1 MQTNLF
7 NRDFA
12 QGKFMKSKSGIS
24 LIAVLLFMLVATIAA
39 TATWKWITS
48 EGKSS
53 ASRMLKR
60 EAYQSS
66 MAGIENARAW
76 MTFHANDMGA
86 LIKQYLDDPNHAPI
100 NLDDRLRPLQRAGQA
115 YHVWLTGVN
124 TEQST
129 YKVKI
134 LSSGEAR
141 NDSRHTEVA
150 IFNVDGLY
158 HVTVPGQKA
167 KKTVNFEFNYYG
179 GSTHTEGHTYMHSM
193 VINGNFSGSN
203 PLYTETDLI
212 VTGNVT
218 MSGNSVGAD
227 GTACIG
233 GNLDGSNGVFGKD
246 FYVGGN
252 AINFTFPTY
261 SEAKNEVACTT
272 TPCLSYNITGDV
284 YIEGNLDGGPQN
296 QDFPHSLTLN
306 GRWTTNY
313 SAHTA
318 TVGENLCL
326 GPNGQVYFSSL
337 PQSDR
342 RFEVGKHLYAQPG
355 TNRVNPIL
363 LAPSVFSSNMSN
375 SSHYNWVYLGQ
386 QAGSLV
392 YLPGA
397 KAQKYYKDE
406 SPNYRNGANY
416 TFFGTQVYQSGKTNQ
431 APADGLTGYS
441 TDQYFLDYNPPTIAF
456 RYQDGQ
462 TTKVDPGAM
471 YANFYIN
478 NHLLAGGADAGE
490 SPITS
495 FFTETSSH
503 GCNTSLKTIKY
514 EHAETHNVLF
524 PSCEVYPWFKS
535 SGTVKGETAEIPSTQ
550 PTSIVCAEHVK
561 TYCDNIWQSTP
572 GSGCDGSDYKV
583 PDILVT
589 AYDRFE
595 QYANKGCT
603 VTTID
608 DNFSKNLNTCYSNNT
623 VDAETAERN
632 LYNGYQVVKVSYSE
646 KKDPKVPLK
655 GKFII
660 IVTNPLGQI
669 GLPPT
674 TEDSYAM
681 VYLTQGSTG
690 SIQPAVET
698 VGGNVPTYNYFIYTK
713 NDMSS
718 VLFNNE
724 IFSGSIYAS
733 VENCAKASDF
743 KARRIDFNADLIS
756 DLASSNII
764 CDAEEGANCGGIITS
779 TSPSSSSSSITSDVD
794 LVDGRDVY
802 YISMAPQLGVSLE
815 SQSKSSET
823 LPSLSATDKVVPNPS
838 YIILPRV
845 IYLPDDPYGSLSNYY
860 NVIPL
865 NGADLTKSNVTITSC
880 TAAQGTS
887 GTFSTYNATHLY
899 EAGNAK
905 LNRGTYKCVTQ
916 ATGTN
921 YPGIPF
927 WVVIGSSKRTTPTI
941 SFTTPSQVIGTSET
955 KTVSATVTKH
965 SQDITLNVY
974 CPVNKPANWTYT
986 QSSQTSA
993 LSYTQNGSI
1002 CSFTIPGSDGTED
1015 KTYPLF
1021 DVTTD
1026 GAVSG
1031 TIKFEIQVGEGYLP
1045 GSPSITDV
1053 HIASVGTLK
1062 RIPAT
1067 SAQIDA
1073 FCAEEANAG
1082 VCPPAAERADWP
1094 DCNISDVWVEPSG
1107 TSFIED
1113 YKNNS
1118 WTVTV
1123 GGAGNVSLTQ
1133 KSSKCVVIIP
1143 ALSYT
1148 LSSFAAGTT
1157 KELPATAKAKISTL
1171 KVAFGGQVESGKN
1184 PVVQVTVE
1192 GSGTTTC
1199 DKSSAGTT
1207 GCSITVSGGKMVT
1220 LSIDK
1225 TLGDNE
1231 GFSYWKCSGPSCP
1244 TDYALDNAI
1253 YESFYVT
1260 DNGTTVTAYFNEAD
1274 KHCFFDEFRS
1284 NMAACN
1290 DQNTDKYCV
1299 ETGTTVASTSNAKWH
1314 LVGGSLS
1321 DVSNNYD
1328 KSISYSGAKGGYVKI
1343 MSTVNAGKAGTLKAL
1358 VRVPRAASS
1367 GGALKDNVKNSGFIL
1382 RANENSS
1389 QYLILNVYADHRNKL
1404 IAQIC
1409 NESRTSCLSGEFE
1422 RDGYTL
1428 GISQSNMVMI
1438 TATITKTDLLTV
1450 TAYDD
1455 DFYGEPRVYSKSFD
1469 LSKLTNS
1476 YNATPNEYVG
1486 FIMGDANFKIY
1497 GIGWISEEY
1506 ASQCHETP
1514 PILKCSFA
1522 ARAVDGM
1529 IPLGEEVTPWVGHSA
1544 WFDTKNY
1551 SCEKK
1556 YYYYNGGDTES
1567 DACGYAAVGAG
1578 NSADCETGYTFAA
1591 SGAGEHGFYSNDGV
1605 EVKTAKA
1612 GMLCRLSGTDQMWA
1626 ATDENSRAHCGRFWT
1641 GNFTPCSHHASLYS
1655 GAMYVSAGEE
1665 QTITFDGDA
1674 IVNMRGATLNIVA
1687 ENEDGNEV
1695 EVWLYSDAS
1704 NRTGD
1709 DDFPSRSAIMM
1720 TSMESFN
1727 VVENFSGET
1736 RGFDPEKVKQIAF
1749 KNNGTTPVVITSV
1762 NTVCS
1767 NAVGVERCSATL
1779 NENTWNIE
1787 AVITNKTSVKNYKV
1801 VGTRNGTT
1809 FSGTTPCAGS
1819 WTTSPTVDGTS
1830 ASKVLFDCED
1840 DPYAHQG
1847 QTYAFSVSVSSGD
1860 NPNNENTVTTPC
1872 SVSPEVMGSITC
1884 QTAVSRNAVAVGE
1897 DNPQISVT
1905 LTGCPARG
1913 CPYEIYLANTK
1924 IESCPSGGATTCATT
1939 VVRTA
1944 SKDLT
1949 TGTGEYTYY
1958 VRSPDKSEVSW
1969 AVPFTCTPRS
1979 FTVRESVTPVSVT
1992 CPAAVTNQNAQEAV
2006 VVTPT
2011 VTGCGTAGCSY
2022 TVSSATTGGT
2032 GSYTSGSM
2040 NFYNVNGSG
2049 TVSHTLTFTNADGES
2064 DHCSFNVT
2072 YAAGTN
2078 GGGGGDEPSGSAT
2091 CEWYYDGNSYTQLY
2105 PGANNVIMKISN
2117 TGVSSSITTTFSCPT
2132 ANISAS
2138 TNCSNGSCGDVTIQ
2152 TPSAVGD
2159 YGCTLQTSSGTT
2171 LCSPTLH
2178 VVAPFTCSV
2187 SPTGAVASNSN
2198 VTFSVALPDG
2208 AGGSG
2213 FYNCGFYKDDVCV
2226 DNGCYNAITAGNK
2239 SFAITSTTNLQ
2250 YKCGVTNTT
2259 YSACTQNVAL
2269 NENAAAIQNCSG
2281 LSQTI
2286 RTGTALALSPTVT
2299 NCSGG
2304 CNYSIDSVTS
2314 DGEIVSLVSH
2324 TDYDW
2329 TSETAMTSLP
2339 AVSDEGSRTY
2349 LLRVANEDESDVPS
2363 TCTFTVE
2370 YGGSCHCTDYCG
2382 TRCSNI
2388 ETSSGTY
2395 NDANTH
2401 CIFFQTASLL
2411 NLGNNATGPDFT
2423 INGISFKNNIAQ
2435 VCSSESACSAWLATN
2450 VGAPVDGGYYMNLST
2465 AWTYVQMT
2473 ISGSVPGVC
2482 SSGN

>member
-252 AINFTFPTY
+252 AINFTFPTH

-272 TPCLSYNITGDV
+272 TPCPSYNITGDV

-397 KAQKYYKDE
+397 KAQKKYRE
-406 SPNYRNGANY
+406 AAPNYRNGANY
-416 TFFGTQVYQSGKTNQ
+416 KIKGYQIYQSGNTGTLS
-431 APADGLTGYS
+431 DETSGYS

-462 TTKVDPGAM
+462 LEKPNPGDM
-471 YANFYIN
+471 YANFYLN
-478 NHLLAGGADAGE
+478 GNLLSAQTFADE
-490 SPITS
+490 TSITS
-495 FFTETSSH
+495 YFTETSSH
-503 GCNTSLKTIKY
+503 GCKTNY
-514 EHAETHNVLF
+514 GTVSHNGHNNYSVLV
-524 PSCEVYPWFKS
+524 PSCNVYPWFKS

-561 TYCDNIWQSTP
+561 TYCDNIWEKTT

-589 AYDRFE
+589 AYDKFE
-595 QYANKGCT
+595 SYANKGCT

-608 DNFSKNLNTCYSNNT
+608 DNFSQNLNTCYTNNT

-674 TEDSYAM
+674 TEDSYALL
-681 VYLTQGSTG
+681 YLTQGSTG

-733 VENCAKASDF
+733 VENCAKASNF

-865 NGADLTKSNVTITSC
+865 NGAELTKSNVTITSC

-1082 VCPPAAERADWP
+1082 VCPPAAKRADWP

-1284 NMAACN
+1284 NMAACS

-1367 GGALKDNVKNSGFIL
+1367 AGALKDNVKNSGFIL

-2022 TVSSATTGGT
+2022 TVSGATTGGT
-2032 GSYTSGSM
+2032 GSYTSGAM

-2049 TVSHTLTFTNADGES
+2049 TISHTLTFTNADGES

-2072 YAAGTN
+2072 YAAGTSN
-2078 GGGGGDEPSGSAT
+2078 GGGENGSAS
-2091 CEWYYDGNSYTQLY
+2091 CEWFYGNSSYTEVY
-2105 PGANNVIMKISN
+2105 PGMNDIVMKTSN
-2117 TGVSSSITTTFSCPT
+2117 TGVSNSFTATLSCPT
-2132 ANISAS
+2132 ANISE
-2138 TNCSNGSCGDVTIQ
+2138 TTTCSNGSCGDITLQ
-2152 TPSAVGD
+2152 TPSTAGN
-2159 YGCTLQTSSGTT
+2159 YSCTLQASGTT
-2171 LCSPTLH
+2171 LCSPTLR
-2178 VVAPFTCSV
+2178 VVNPITATCKLKLGGAEVNEVVGGTSNIQFDLSDAANCTGNFDVKMAVGDIENNFTCNCSHCWGDNSFT
-2187 SPTGAVASNSN
+2187 SPAAQSSDQTYT
-2198 VTFSVALPDG
+2198 VTLTRRNALPSTICSADLTVIG
-2208 AGGSG
+2208 TNSTPNCTDWTLSDWIITSGDNTTIQPSGGFSSGCYKLNTKKACSTVQIHAGSG
-2213 FYNCGFYKDDVCV
+2213 SGLVNINGTNFNCEDK
-2226 DNGCYNAITAGNK
+2226 NSAEITAQSK
-2239 SFAITSTTNLQ
+2239 IELA
-2250 YKCGVTNTT
+2250 V
-2259 YSACTQNVAL
+2259 
-2269 NENAAAIQNCSG
+2269 SG
-2281 LSQTI
+2281 T
-2286 RTGTALALSPTVT
+2286 
-2299 NCSGG
+2299 C
-2304 CNYSIDSVTS
+2304 
-2314 DGEIVSLVSH
+2314 LVS
-2324 TDYDW
+2324 Y
-2329 TSETAMTSLP
+2329 LY
-2339 AVSDEGSRTY
+2339 VSDCETVLASEGEPINHS
-2349 LLRVANEDESDVPS
+2349 S
-2363 TCTFTVE
+2363 TL
-2370 YGGSCHCTDYCG
+2370 SA
-2382 TRCSNI
+2382 
-2388 ETSSGTY
+2388 GTY
-2395 NDANTH
+2395 
-2401 CIFFQTASLL
+2401 
-2411 NLGNNATGPDFT
+2411 
-2423 INGISFKNNIAQ
+2423 
-2435 VCSSESACSAWLATN
+2435 
-2450 VGAPVDGGYYMNLST
+2450 
-2465 AWTYVQMT
+2465 T
-2473 ISGSVPGVC
+2473 ISGWKESWCGSPENIKVQSGEAASDCLDWITGTNKSYTTNDGAQNCVGSIDVTYPIYVTVPEGHSLTLYC
-2482 SSGN
+2482 M